1 MTKQFMDAD
10 PVTNEIMQLFYDHGN
25 EDYDGEPVSQA
36 AHMIQCGMLAIEHGS
51 DQELVLGAFLHDI
64 GHLLRHYA
72 PTEEM
77 AGLGAVN
84 HEGIGAAYLKDRGF
98 SEKICAVVDK
108 HVDAKR
114 YLVATDSQYKHRLS
128 PASMQTLEWQGG
140 PMDEVAI
147 ATFRQHPYF
156 KEIIQVRLWD
166 EEGKQT
172 DMEMLPL
179 QHFAAMIHDYL
190 THSNTLH
197 A

>member
-1 MTKQFMDAD
+1 MALQFMDAD
-10 PVTNEIMQLFYDHGN
+10 LATNEIMQLFYNHGN

-36 AHMIQCGMLAIEHGS
+36 SHMIQCGMLAIEQGA
-51 DQELVLGAFLHDI
+51 DEELVLGAFLHDI

-84 HEGIGAAYLKDRGF
+84 HEGIGAAYLRDRGF

-114 YLVATDSQYKHRLS
+114 YLVATDSQYKNKLS

-140 PMDEVAI
+140 PMDDVTV
-147 ATFRQHPYF
+147 ATFRGHLYF

-166 EEGKQT
+166 EEGKRT
-172 DMEMLPL
+172 DLDMLPL
-179 QHFAAMIHDYL
+179 QHFATMIHNYL
-190 THSNTLH
+190 TRSNTLH